1 MHKIKLP
8 VIVVSVIVLLAVIIF
23 VAVKEIND
31 YRYNSFDYQYGKAVK
46 YAESSSY
53 DEAVSHLERALAIN
67 SDDLDARFLLAKY
80 YEKSGQQQ
88 STVSLLE
95 EILNI
100 GAGYDKRDE
109 VYDMLLSIYEEQ
121 ADYDKMG
128 DVLKN
133 CDVDRILSKYNKYA
147 ALEPEFNKTGG
158 VYDELISITISGNTD
173 GFVYYTLDGT
183 VPTKNSAVYETPI
196 LLESGDYVIK
206 AMFVNMYGV
215 ESDIETQNYYI
226 SLAVPEAPIIQ
237 PESGQYTEPCMIEA
251 YYDDNI
257 RIYYTMDGSIPDKHS
272 ERYINPI
279 EMPYGVSNFSFVA
292 IDDSGL
298 ASEVVNRTYHLEIQA
313 IVDTD
318 FAITALKNNLQAQGK
333 LLNVEGNVPGKLG
346 FNQYW
351 VQTLYKDDISMYYIV
366 YEEYVDT
373 LGKVHNT
380 NNFYAIDVNTADL
393 YVAYKLDEGKYN
405 LIPFN
410 E

>member
-1 MHKIKLP
+1 
-8 VIVVSVIVLLAVIIF
+8 
-23 VAVKEIND
+23 
-31 YRYNSFDYQYGKAVK
+31 
-46 YAESSSY
+46 
-53 DEAVSHLERALAIN
+53 
-67 SDDLDARFLLAKY
+67 
-80 YEKSGQQQ
+80 
-88 STVSLLE
+88 
-95 EILNI
+95 
-100 GAGYDKRDE
+100 
-109 VYDMLLSIYEEQ
+109 
-121 ADYDKMG
+121 
-128 DVLKN
+128 
-133 CDVDRILSKYNKYA
+133 
-147 ALEPEFNKTGG
+147 
-158 VYDELISITISGNTD
+158 
-173 GFVYYTLDGT
+173 
-183 VPTKNSAVYETPI
+183 
-196 LLESGDYVIK
+196 
-206 AMFVNMYGV
+206 
-215 ESDIETQNYYI
+215 
-226 SLAVPEAPIIQ
+226 
-237 PESGQYTEPCMIEA
+237 MIEA